1 MHEYAGSPGSH
12 HSALTS
18 DHPSRCCRVFS
29 VPETVDDVDFS
40 ALVSAALAGDH
51 HAWDTLVQR
60 LSGVVWKTVLGSS
73 LSAEDRKDAC
83 AATFFR
89 LYERLGT
96 VREPAKLPGWVAA
109 VARNEVVAI
118 VRSSQRQRG
127 DSRIALVDVR
137 PHDEQ
142 LIDDELRAALA
153 HAFARLPEEAQH
165 LLRLLMQEPPLAY
178 DDIAIRLGVPRGS
191 IGPTR
196 RRLLDRLRRM
206 PELAPYVEG
215 LVR

>member
-1 MHEYAGSPGSH
+1 MHEYASSPETRHPS
-12 HSALTS
+12 LTS
-18 DHPSRCCRVFS
+18 DPPGRCCRVIS

-40 ALVSAALAGDH
+40 ALVNAALAGDH
-51 HAWDTLVQR
+51 HAWDTLVHR

-73 LSAEDRKDAC
+73 LSSEDRKDAC

-127 DSRIALVDVR
+127 DSRATLVDVR

-153 HAFARLPEEAQH
+153 RAFSRLPEEAQH

>member
-1 MHEYAGSPGSH
+1 MHEYASSPETRH
-12 HSALTS
+12 PALTS
-18 DHPSRCCRVFS
+18 DPPGRCCRVIS

-40 ALVSAALAGDH
+40 ALVNAALAGDH
-51 HAWDTLVQR
+51 HAWDTLVHR

-73 LSAEDRKDAC
+73 LSSEDRKDAC

-127 DSRIALVDVR
+127 DSRAALVDVR

-153 HAFARLPEEAQH
+153 RAFSRLPEEAQH

>member
-1 MHEYAGSPGSH
+1 MHEYAGRIGSH
-12 HSALTS
+12 HSALAS
-18 DHPSRCCRVFS
+18 DAPDRCCRVS
-29 VPETVDDVDFS
+29 TVSETVDDVDFS
-40 ALVSAALAGDH
+40 ALVNAALSGDN
-51 HAWDTLVQR
+51 HAWDALVQR

-73 LSAEDRKDAC
+73 LSPEDRKDAC

-127 DSRIALVDVR
+127 DSRTVLVDLR
-137 PHDEQ
+137 PVDEQ
-142 LIDDELRAALA
+142 LIDDELRVALA
-153 HAFARLPEEAQH
+153 RAFARLPIDGQ
-165 LLRLLMQEPPLAY
+165 RLLGLLMEEPPLAY
-178 DDIAIRLGVPRGS
+178 DDIAQRLGVPRGS

-196 RRLLDRLRRM
+196 GRLLDRLRRM
-206 PELAPYVEG
+206 PELIPYVEG